1 MEITNSSECI
11 ARLRSVYNML
21 SPKAAMVA
29 DYIFAHAEEVIAISI
44 TDLAAKAG
52 VSQFSVVN
60 CVKTAGYKGYSDFKV
75 ALALGMNQ
83 SKMLLLGGLSDTDNP
98 YDVLLHTMQKKS
110 QSLLDTLT
118 LISETS
124 FNRVVEM
131 IMSARRIETYGIGS
145 SAHAAEYLEFH
156 LRRMGYNTAFYRD
169 PNYQVM
175 SASVLGAG
183 DLAIGFSTSGETKS
197 VVDAIRN
204 ARQNGSA
211 TVVVTSFA
219 ESSLVK
225 QADCVILTTYSN
237 PDFFR
242 ATNNSV
248 PEQVSVAS
256 AIVLAIARSSKEH
269 AIENLAR
276 TADSVDE
283 AGQDNSEE

>member
-83 SKMLLLGGLSDTDNP
+83 SKMLLLGDLSDTDNP
-98 YDVLLHTMQKKS
+98 YDVLIHTMQKKS

-131 IMSARRIETYGIGS
+131 IMSARRIEAYGIGS

-197 VVDAIRN
+197 IVDAIRN
-204 ARQNGSA
+204 ARQNGCA

-225 QADCVILTTYSN
+225 QEDCVLLTTYSN

-248 PEQVSVAS
+248 PEQVSLAS

-276 TADSVDE
+276 TTDSVDE

>member
-83 SKMLLLGGLSDTDNP
+83 SKMLLLGDLSDTDNP
-98 YDVLLHTMQKKS
+98 YDVLIHTMQKKS

-118 LISETS
+118 LIGEAS

-131 IMSARRIETYGIGS
+131 IMSARRIEAYGIGS

-197 VVDAIRN
+197 IVDAIRN
-204 ARQNGSA
+204 ARQNGCA

-225 QADCVILTTYSN
+225 QADCVLLTTYSN

-248 PEQVSVAS
+248 PEQVSLAS

-276 TADSVDE
+276 TTDSVDE

>member
-1 MEITNSSECI
+1 
-11 ARLRSVYNML
+11 
-21 SPKAAMVA
+21 
-29 DYIFAHAEEVIAISI
+29 
-44 TDLAAKAG
+44 
-52 VSQFSVVN
+52 
-60 CVKTAGYKGYSDFKV
+60 
-75 ALALGMNQ
+75 MNQ
-83 SKMLLLGGLSDTDNP
+83 SKMLLLGDLSDTDNP
-98 YDVLLHTMQKKS
+98 YDVLIHTMQKKS

-131 IMSARRIETYGIGS
+131 IMSARRIEAYGIGS

-197 VVDAIRN
+197 IVDAIRN
-204 ARQNGSA
+204 ARQNGCA

-225 QADCVILTTYSN
+225 QADCVLLTTYSN

-248 PEQVSVAS
+248 PEQVSLAS

-276 TADSVDE
+276 TTDSVDE

>member
-11 ARLRSVYNML
+11 ARLRSVYTCSAPRRRWL
-21 SPKAAMVA
+21 RTTYSR
-29 DYIFAHAEEVIAISI
+29 AEEVIAISI
-44 TDLAAKAG
+44 TDLASKAG

-83 SKMLLLGGLSDTDNP
+83 SKMLLLGDLSDTDNP
-98 YDVLLHTMQKKS
+98 YDVLIHTMQEKS

-131 IMSARRIETYGIGS
+131 IMSARRIEAYGIGS

-197 VVDAIRN
+197 IVDAIRN
-204 ARQNGSA
+204 ARQNGCA

-225 QADCVILTTYSN
+225 QADGVLLTTYSN

-248 PEQVSVAS
+248 PEQVSLAS

-276 TADSVDE
+276 TTDSVDE

>member
-44 TDLAAKAG
+44 TDLASKAG

-83 SKMLLLGGLSDTDNP
+83 SKMLLLGDLSDTDNP
-98 YDVLLHTMQKKS
+98 YDVLIHTMQKKS

-131 IMSARRIETYGIGS
+131 IMSARRIEAYGIGS

-197 VVDAIRN
+197 IVDAIRN
-204 ARQNGSA
+204 ARQNGCA

-225 QADCVILTTYSN
+225 QADCVLLTTYSN

-248 PEQVSVAS
+248 PEQVSLAS

-276 TADSVDE
+276 TTDSVDE